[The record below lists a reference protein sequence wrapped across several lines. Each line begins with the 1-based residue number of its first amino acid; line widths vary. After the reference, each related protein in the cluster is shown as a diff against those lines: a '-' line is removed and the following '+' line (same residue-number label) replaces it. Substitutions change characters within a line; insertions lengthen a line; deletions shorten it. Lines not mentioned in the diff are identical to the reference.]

1 MSGGHFNYNQFHIG
15 DIAESIQSLIDK
27 NGKPKDKEDL
37 YQWDVENGSLNHYEY
52 PEDIIEQFKN
62 AVSFLK
68 IAHIYAQRVDWLLSG
83 DDGEETFLTRLKEE
97 LHKLNE
103 SDIRI

>member
-1 MSGGHFNYNQFHIG
+1 MSGGHFDYKQFHIG
-15 DIAESIQSLIDK
+15 DIAEDIQSLIDR
-27 NGKPKDKEDL
+27 NGKPKKKEDL
-37 YQWDVENGSLNHYEY
+37 DPWDIEDDSLNYYEY
-52 PEDIIEQFKN
+52 PEDIIQQFKN

-97 LHKLNE
+97 LNKLNE
-103 SDIRI
+103 SNTRI

>member
-1 MSGGHFNYNQFHIG
+1 MSGGYFDYKQSRIG
-15 DIAESIQSLIDK
+15 DIAEDIQSLIDR

-37 YQWDVENGSLNHYEY
+37 DQWDIENGSLDHYKY

-97 LHKLNE
+97 LNKLNE
-103 SDIRI
+103 SNTRI